1 MSFIV
6 PFDFGARKLASPGWG
21 VGAAA
26 PRSAAAG
33 SNRRGLSD
41 GQALDAVAV
50 RYDPDARPTR
60 PGAVVPTGR
69 CMRTR
74 SQPGMR
80 LDLLTEP
87 GPHPARSAV

>member
-1 MSFIV
+1 MSFIA
-6 PFDFGARKLASPGWG
+6 PFDFRVRKLANSGWG

-26 PRSAAAG
+26 LWSAAAG
-33 SNRRGLSD
+33 SSRCGH
-41 GQALDAVAV
+41 GQAPDAVAV
-50 RYDPDARPTR
+50 RYDPDARPIR

-74 SQPGMR
+74 PLPGMR